1 MLNSLSMF
9 KFKLWEKV
17 PGKPSLQVIRMV
29 PWSLTM
35 FHSHSMY
42 SFVSIQGWRARIR
55 LHTTFCTATL
65 WLGVNTISQLN
76 QQKVRALLRLLLRPT
91 NMTNNARSHKNRVCG
106 LYCLYV
112 LNMVTGALPSAE
124 WAFQLTI
131 LKYVEPVARQES
143 LAIFFWSFWNC
154 CSNME
159 LGVAA
164 FRTIY
169 CKNTK

>member
-1 MLNSLSMF
+1 MLNSLWMF
-9 KFKLWEKV
+9 KFKIWEKG

-42 SFVSIQGWRARIR
+42 SFVSMQEWRARTR

-91 NMTNNARSHKNRVCG
+91 NMPNNARSHKNRFCG

-112 LNMVTGALPSAE
+112 LNLDLEP
-124 WAFQLTI
+124 FHQLSGLSNWL
-131 LKYVEPVARQES
+131 LKYVQPVGKS
-143 LAIFFWSFWNC
+143 LNFLLVF
-154 CSNME
+154 
-159 LGVAA
+159 L
-164 FRTIY
+164 
-169 CKNTK
+169 KLL